1 MIQAPHINLNG
12 SSKNDLLEQYQQAYL
27 AACKSIDMLR
37 LCAPHG
43 RDYQSLPVEAYET
56 ARAQHRLRMESA
68 HKIANDIL
76 DIVEQITVQ
85 GK

>member
-12 SSKNDLLEQYQQAYL
+12 SSKNDLLDQYQTAYL
-27 AACKSIDMLR
+27 AATKAVDMLR

-43 RDYQSLPVEAYET
+43 RDFQGLPPEAYET
-56 ARAQHRLRMESA
+56 ARAQHKARMESL
-68 HKIANDIL
+68 HKVANEVL

>member
-1 MIQAPHINLNG
+1 MIQAPHVNLNG
-12 SSKNDLLEQYQQAYL
+12 SSKSDLLEQYQKAYL
-27 AACKSIDMLR
+27 AASKSVDMLR

-43 RDYQSLPVEAYET
+43 RDYQGLPVEAYET
-56 ARAQHRLRMESA
+56 ARTQHKMRMESA

-85 GK
+85 GR